1 MDVAPDLRSATQLE
15 RPAGTNVYGEQKT
28 PKSLRIGM
36 LGLYGMTMP
45 KLHFTGFETGF
56 GEIAPRL
63 AAMGHDV
70 VMYCRRGSFPQAM
83 RVAEYKGVRLV
94 YVPSPGGKNFSGLI
108 ATFFAVVHALA
119 SGRYE
124 IFFFVNVGM
133 GHHAALCRLF
143 GRKVVMNVNGLDWTR
158 AKWGPV
164 AKWYFLSAARSA
176 VRFCNELV
184 TDADAMQVF
193 YREQFSKETTMIAYG
208 AHVQSSENPGL
219 ISQFGVEPDGY
230 YLIASRLIPEN
241 HGDLITEAFLES
253 GSPRKLVI
261 AGGANYDSPF
271 HRKIR
276 SFAGDRVILTGHI
289 DDQEVIREL
298 HCNCFAYL
306 HGHSVG
312 GTNPSLLK
320 AMGYGNCILA
330 LDTVFNRE
338 VLADT
343 GLFFPRESSALAQ
356 LIREVES
363 DPVLVEKLRRLGPER
378 ILANYTWEKIASQ
391 YDELFREVASR

>member
-1 MDVAPDLRSATQLE
+1 MSGSAAPGR
-15 RPAGTNVYGEQKT
+15 K
-28 PKSLRIGM
+28 LRIGM
-36 LGLYGMTMP
+36 LGLYGMPMA

-63 AAMGHDV
+63 AEGGHEI
-70 VMYCRRGSFPQAM
+70 VMYCRRGSFPDEM
-83 RVAEYKGVRLV
+83 RVPAYRGVRLV
-94 YVPSPGGKNFSGLI
+94 YVPSPGGKNFSGLV
-108 ATFFAVVHALA
+108 ATFFAVLHALTV
-119 SGRYE
+119 GRYD

-133 GHHAALCRLF
+133 GHHAAVCRLF

-164 AKWYFLSAARSA
+164 ARWYFYSAAHSA
-176 VRFCNELV
+176 VRFCTELV
-184 TDADAMQVF
+184 TDAEAMRQF
-193 YREQFSKETTMIAYG
+193 YLERFRKETTMIAYG
-208 AHVQSSENPGL
+208 AYVETSQRPEL
-219 ISQFGVEPDGY
+219 ISPFGVERDGY

-241 HGDLITEAFLES
+241 HADLIARAFLRS
-253 GSPRKLVI
+253 GSSKKLVI

-271 HRKIR
+271 HRELR
-276 SFAGDRVILTGHI
+276 ALAGERIILTGHI

-298 HCNCFAYL
+298 HCNCFAYV

-338 VLADT
+338 VLAE
-343 GLFFPRESSALAQ
+343 GGFFFPRDEAVLGCEMRALEANPA
-356 LIREVES
+356 RVAA
-363 DPVLVEKLRRLGPER
+363 LRRMGPER
-378 ILANYTWEKIASQ
+378 IRMNYTWEKIASQ
-391 YDELFREVASR
+391 YDALFREVAAR

>member
-1 MDVAPDLRSATQLE
+1 
-15 RPAGTNVYGEQKT
+15 
-28 PKSLRIGM
+28 M

-45 KLHFTGFETGF
+45 RLHFTGFETGF

-63 AAMGHDV
+63 AEMGHDI
-70 VMYCRRGSFPQAM
+70 VMYCRRGSFPPAM
-83 RVAEYKGVRLV
+83 RVPEYRGVRLV

-108 ATFFAVVHALA
+108 ATFFAVVHALVT
-119 SGRYE
+119 GRYQ

-164 AKWYFLSAARSA
+164 ARWYFRSAARSA
-176 VRFCNELV
+176 VKFCNELV
-184 TDADAMQVF
+184 TDAEAMRQF
-193 YREQFSKETTMIAYG
+193 YLDEFHKETTMIAYG
-208 AHVQSSENPGL
+208 ANVESSSRPEL
-219 ISQFGVEPDGY
+219 IRQFNVERDGY

-241 HGDLITEAFLES
+241 HADLIAEAFLAS
-253 GSPRKLVI
+253 GSRRKLLV

-271 HRKIR
+271 HARLR
-276 SFAGDRVILTGHI
+276 ELSGDKLILIGHI
-289 DDQEVIREL
+289 DDQDVVKEL

-320 AMGYGNCILA
+320 AMGFGNCVLA

-338 VLADT
+338 VLGDG
-343 GLFFPRESSALAQ
+343 GLFFPRDSGVLAGMIREIESSPETVA
-356 LIREVES
+356 E
-363 DPVLVEKLRRLGPER
+363 LRRKGPAR
-378 ILANYTWEKIASQ
+378 ILANYTWEKISGQ
-391 YDELFREVASR
+391 YDVLFREVAAR

>member
-1 MDVAPDLRSATQLE
+1 MSGSQR
-15 RPAGTNVYGEQKT
+15 T
-28 PKSLRIGM
+28 PQPLRIGM

-63 AAMGHDV
+63 AEMGHDV
-70 VMYCRRGSFPQAM
+70 TMYCRKGSFPPEM
-83 RVAEYKGVRLV
+83 RVPEYKGVRLV
-94 YVPSPGGKNFSGLI
+94 YVPSPGGKNFSGVI
-108 ATFFAVVHALA
+108 ATFFAVLHALA
-119 SGRYE
+119 KGNYQ

-143 GRKVVMNVNGLDWTR
+143 GHKVIMNVNGLDWTR

-164 AKWYFLSAARSA
+164 ARWYFLSAAHSA
-176 VRFCNELV
+176 VKFCTELV
-184 TDADAMQVF
+184 TDADAMKEF
-193 YREQFSKETTMIAYG
+193 YRERFNKETTMIAYG
-208 AHVQSSENPGL
+208 AYIDSSTNPDL
-219 ISQFGVEPDGY
+219 VRQFGVEPDEY

-241 HGDLITEAFLES
+241 HADLITEAFLQS
-253 GSPRKLVI
+253 GSKRKLVI

-271 HRKIR
+271 HRKLR
-276 SFAGDRVILTGHI
+276 SMEGENVILTGHI
-289 DDQEVIREL
+289 DDQDVIKEL

-338 VLADT
+338 VLAD
-343 GLFFPRESSALAQ
+343 GGIFFPRDAHVLAQ
-356 LIREVES
+356 QIREIEAEPARVAE
-363 DPVLVEKLRRLGPER
+363 LRRMGPER
-378 ILANYTWEKIASQ
+378 IRANYTWEKIAGQ
-391 YDELFREVASR
+391 YDQLFREVAAR

>member
-1 MDVAPDLRSATQLE
+1 MSEKRISG
-15 RPAGTNVYGEQKT
+15 RK
-28 PKSLRIGM
+28 LRIGM
-36 LGLYGMTMP
+36 LGLYGMPME

-63 AAMGHDV
+63 AEAGHEIV
-70 VMYCRRGSFPQAM
+70 IYCRRGSYPAAM
-83 RVAEYKGVRLV
+83 RVPTYKGVDLV

-108 ATFFAVVHALA
+108 ATFFAVLHALVA
-119 SGRYE
+119 GRYDV
-124 IFFFVNVGM
+124 ICFVNVGM

-143 GRKVVMNVNGLDWTR
+143 GNKVVMNVDGLDWTR

-176 VRFCNELV
+176 VRFCTELV
-184 TDADAMQVF
+184 TDAEAMRVF
-193 YREQFSKETTMIAYG
+193 YLERFRKETTMIAYG
-208 AHVQSSENPGL
+208 AYIETSQKPEL
-219 ISQFGVEPDGY
+219 IAPFGVDPQQY

-241 HGDLITEAFLES
+241 HADLIARAFLRTDS
-253 GSPRKLVI
+253 SKKLLI

-271 HRKIR
+271 HRELR
-276 SFAGDRVILTGHI
+276 ALAGDRVILAGHI
-289 DDQEVIREL
+289 DDQEVIKEL
-298 HCNCFAYL
+298 HCNCFVYL

-338 VLADT
+338 VLED
-343 GLFFPRESSALAQ
+343 GGVFFPRDEAVLAQ
-356 LIREVES
+356 EIRALEA
-363 DPVLVEKLRRLGPER
+363 DPHRVAELRLMGPER
-378 ILANYTWEKIASQ
+378 IRKNYTWEKIARQ
-391 YDELFREVASR
+391 YDDLFQEVHAR

>member
-1 MDVAPDLRSATQLE
+1 M
-15 RPAGTNVYGEQKT
+15 TNTRRTAQ
-28 PKSLRIGM
+28 PLRIGM

-63 AAMGHDV
+63 AAMGHDI
-70 VMYCRRGSFPQAM
+70 VMYCRRGSVPPEM
-83 RVAEYKGVRLV
+83 RVPTYKGVRLV

-108 ATFFAVVHALA
+108 ATFLATVHALA
-119 SGRYE
+119 SGRYDV
-124 IFFFVNVGM
+124 FFFVNVGM

-158 AKWGPV
+158 GKWGPV
-164 AKWYFLSAARSA
+164 ARLYFLSAARSA
-176 VRFCNELV
+176 VRWCTELV
-184 TDADAMQVF
+184 TDAEAMRQF
-193 YREQFSKETTMIAYG
+193 YLERFSKETTMIAYG
-208 AHVQSSENPGL
+208 AYVESSSDPSL
-219 ISQFGVEPDGY
+219 IARFGVERDGY

-241 HGDLITEAFLES
+241 HGDLIAEAFLAS
-253 GSPRKLVI
+253 GSRKKLVI

-271 HRKIR
+271 HRKLR
-276 SFAGDRVILTGHI
+276 SLAGGSVILVGHI

-338 VLADT
+338 VLAD
-343 GLFFPRESSALAQ
+343 GGIFFPRDAGELSGM
-356 LIREVES
+356 IREIET
-363 DPVLVEKLRRLGPER
+363 DPEKVAELRRKGPER

-391 YDELFREVASR
+391 YDALFRAVAAE

>member
-1 MDVAPDLRSATQLE
+1 
-15 RPAGTNVYGEQKT
+15 
-28 PKSLRIGM
+28 M

-45 KLHFTGFETGF
+45 NLHFTGFETGF

-70 VMYCRRGSFPQAM
+70 VMYCRKGSFPPEM
-83 RVAEYKGVRLV
+83 RVPEYKGVKLI
-94 YVPSPGGKNFSGLI
+94 YVPSPGGKNFSGVI
-108 ATFFAVVHALA
+108 STFVAVLHALVN
-119 SGRYE
+119 GRYD

-143 GRKVVMNVNGLDWTR
+143 GHKVIMNVNGLDWTR

-164 AKWYFLSAARSA
+164 ARFYFKSAARSA
-176 VRFCNELV
+176 VRFCSELV
-184 TDADAMQVF
+184 TDADAMRDF
-193 YREQFSKETTMIAYG
+193 YLHEFRKDTTMIAYG
-208 AHVQSSENPGL
+208 AYVEGSENPSL
-219 ISQFGVEPDGY
+219 IEQFGVERDGY

-241 HGDLITEAFLES
+241 HADLIAEAFLQS
-253 GSPRKLVI
+253 GSERTLLIV
-261 AGGANYDSPF
+261 GGANYDSPF
-271 HRKIR
+271 HRKLR
-276 SFAGDRVILTGHI
+276 SLSGDKVRLTGHI
-289 DDQEVIREL
+289 DNQEVIREL

-338 VLADT
+338 VLAD
-343 GLFFPRESSALAQ
+343 GGIFFPADVNALSEM
-356 LIREVES
+356 IREIEGNAERVAE
-363 DPVLVEKLRRLGPER
+363 LRRMGPRR
-378 ILANYTWEKIASQ
+378 IEANYTWEKIASQ
-391 YDELFREVASR
+391 YDELFREVAAR

>member
-1 MDVAPDLRSATQLE
+1 
-15 RPAGTNVYGEQKT
+15 
-28 PKSLRIGM
+28 
-36 LGLYGMTMP
+36 
-45 KLHFTGFETGF
+45 
-56 GEIAPRL
+56 
-63 AAMGHDV
+63 
-70 VMYCRRGSFPQAM
+70 MYCRRGSYPEEM
-83 RVAEYKGVRLV
+83 RVPEYKGVRLI

-108 ATFFAVVHALA
+108 STFLAVVHALA
-119 SGRYE
+119 RGNYQ

-143 GRKVVMNVNGLDWTR
+143 GKKVVMNVNGLDWTR

-164 AKWYFLSAARSA
+164 ARFYFLSAARSA
-176 VRFCNELV
+176 VRFCTELV
-184 TDADAMQVF
+184 TDAFAMQEF
-193 YREQFSKETTMIAYG
+193 YREEFEKETTMIAYG
-208 AHVQSSENPGL
+208 AYIESSVHPEL
-219 ISQFGVEPDGY
+219 VRQFGVEPNQY

-241 HGDLITEAFLES
+241 HADLIAEAFLKS
-253 GSPRKLVI
+253 GSRRKLVI

-271 HRKIR
+271 HRKLR
-276 SFAGDRVILTGHI
+276 SMVGEKVILTGHI

-338 VLADT
+338 VLAD
-343 GLFFPRESSALAQ
+343 GGMFFPRDSDVLAGMIRQVEADSALVA
-356 LIREVES
+356 E
-363 DPVLVEKLRRLGPER
+363 LRRKGPER
-378 ILANYTWEKIASQ
+378 IAANYTWEKIAGQ
-391 YDELFREVASR
+391 YDALFREVALR

>member
-1 MDVAPDLRSATQLE
+1 MSGE
-15 RPAGTNVYGEQKT
+15 RKT
-28 PKSLRIGM
+28 PEPLRIGM

-63 AAMGHDV
+63 AEMGHDV
-70 VMYCRRGSFPQAM
+70 VMYCRRSSFPVEM
-83 RVAEYKGVRLV
+83 RVPEYKGVRLV
-94 YVPSPGGKNFSGLI
+94 YVPSPGGKNFSGVI
-108 ATFFAVVHALA
+108 ATFFAVLHALA
-119 SGRYE
+119 FGRYQ

-164 AKWYFLSAARSA
+164 AKWYFLSAAHSA

-184 TDADAMQVF
+184 TDADAMQEF
-193 YREQFSKETTMIAYG
+193 YRERFSKETTMIAYG
-208 AHVQSSENPGL
+208 AYVQNSENPEL
-219 ISQFGVEPDGY
+219 IRQFGVEPDEY

-241 HGDLITEAFLES
+241 HADLITEAFLES
-253 GSPRKLVI
+253 GSKRKLVI

-271 HRKIR
+271 HRKLR
-276 SFAGDRVILTGHI
+276 SLTGEKVILTGHI
-289 DDQEVIREL
+289 DDQEIIREL

-320 AMGYGNCILA
+320 AMGYGNCVLA

-338 VLADT
+338 VLAD
-343 GLFFPRESSALAQ
+343 GGIFFPRDKAVLAQ
-356 LIREVES
+356 MIRDIEA
-363 DPVLVEKLRRLGPER
+363 DPARLDELRRKGPDR
-378 ILANYTWEKIASQ
+378 IRANYTWEKIANQ
-391 YDELFREVASR
+391 YDDLFREVANR